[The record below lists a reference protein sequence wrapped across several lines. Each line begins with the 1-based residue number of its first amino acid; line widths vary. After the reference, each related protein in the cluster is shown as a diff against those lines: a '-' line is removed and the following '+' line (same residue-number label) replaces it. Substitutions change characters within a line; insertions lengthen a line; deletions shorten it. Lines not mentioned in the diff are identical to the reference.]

1 MCASFP
7 CMAEDYTFV
16 TVKSLGKVVFY
27 LKRFLSNRHFLL
39 LSIFTDK
46 SLSLSWT
53 SNFQQV
59 AEEEEERNNP
69 GIPGF
74 SLSSSSS
81 SATCWE
87 FEVQERDKDL
97 SVNIDSNRK
106 YRFERNLLKEKK
118 LFLNF

>member
-74 SLSSSSS
+74 
-81 SATCWE
+81 
-87 FEVQERDKDL
+87 K
-97 SVNIDSNRK
+97 
-106 YRFERNLLKEKK
+106 
-118 LFLNF
+118 